1 MGIQGSGVFGHPR
14 RALAERRIGAHHREM
29 SFQVDIFLKSG
40 IFLIRKPE
48 VFRKMITEK
57 SIIEQ
62 LKTGEIELPPLKIR
76 FIESDPI
83 IDGTRLFDVLVD
95 LTWQDQQIRFAVECK
110 AASTPKIL
118 RDALNQMKLTKLP
131 EDIYPLLVVPYLS
144 DSQLQELEQEKIS
157 GIDLSGNGIVI
168 VPGRLSI
175 LRSGQKNRFPSSA
188 PIKNI
193 YRRNSSMVG
202 RMFLSSTEFNSVQNL
217 CDEINKRN
225 PLVAQWDRTPMSLAT
240 VSKSLKTLESDLIID
255 RARSIRLLQPDK
267 LLEKLTDNYPKPT
280 ITDRVQ
286 LKVTGDRTVVLEN
299 LFMQMRQAGIPVIVT
314 GLSSVSQYTVM
325 QRSDA
330 VSVYC
335 PRIASVLDRV
345 SGNRTD
351 RFPNLELIETP
362 DEPVYF
368 DPFEKAGIRWASPV
382 QTYLELMM
390 GDKRDR
396 ETAEQVLSYI
406 INEKIGK

>member
-1 MGIQGSGVFGHPR
+1 MYFH
-14 RALAERRIGAHHREM
+14 
-29 SFQVDIFLKSG
+29 VDIFLKHG
-40 IFLIRKPE
+40 IFLIRKME

-57 SIIEQ
+57 TIIEQ
-62 LKTGEIELPPLKIR
+62 LKTGEIELPPLQLR
-76 FIESDPI
+76 FIESDPVI
-83 IDGTRLFDVLVD
+83 NGTRLFDALVD
-95 LTWQDQQIRFAVECK
+95 LIWQDQQIRFAVECK
-110 AASTPKIL
+110 AASTPKII
-118 RDALNQMKLTKLP
+118 RNALNQLKLTKLP
-131 EDIYPLLVVPYLS
+131 VGFYPLLVVPFLS
-144 DSQLQELEQEKIS
+144 ESQLQELEREKIS

-175 LRSGQKNRFPSSA
+175 FRSGQKNRFPSSA

-193 YRRNSSMVG
+193 YRKNSSMVG
-202 RMFLSSTEFNSVQNL
+202 RMFLSISEFNSVQKL

-240 VSKSLKTLESDLIID
+240 VSKALKTLESDLIID
-255 RARSIRLLQPDK
+255 RARSIRLLQPEK
-267 LLEKLTDNYPKPT
+267 LLEKLMDNYSKTT

-286 LKVTGDRTVVLEN
+286 LKVTGDRTVILDN
-299 LFMQMRQAGIPVIVT
+299 LFMQMCQAGIPVCVT
-314 GLSSVSQYTVM
+314 GLSSVSQYAVM
-325 QRSDA
+325 QRGEMI
-330 VSVYC
+330 SVYC
-335 PRIASVLDRV
+335 PRIATVLDRV

-368 DPFEKAGIRWASPV
+368 DPFETAGIRWASPV

-396 ETAEQVLSYI
+396 ETAEQVMSYI
-406 INEKIGK
+406 VNEKIGK